1 VNVAAALVAQTVPFA
16 GVVVIGNESR
26 WRDLFAIS
34 YVAAV
39 GLLLSLIAPHDN
51 LNGLSDLIGLSVEA
65 LQY

>member
-39 GLLLSLIAPHDN
+39 GLLLSLIAAHDD
-51 LNGLSDLIGLSVEA
+51 LNG
-65 LQY
+65 